1 MNFIF
6 RKSSRLVL
14 TSILVFLLLGITS
27 CNQNTTANEDTVA
40 SAEQKIGVLLVNHGS
55 RSETWRKTLFELED
69 QVRDQ
74 ILADG
79 SVKGVKTAHMEYT
92 EPSIASRMKE
102 FDKEGYT
109 DVIIIPI
116 FLTVSPHPFEDIPTI
131 IGQKSNPESVE
142 ELRMEKIERYT
153 PKARTYI
160 TPLLDFTNIL
170 QKNIL
175 RRAMALSKDPANE
188 GIVLIGYGDVTYD
201 KEWGELFAEIA
212 KYTTTEIGI
221 SEITPII
228 CEHSERKSIK
238 PDRYKKILQSAMKQS
253 LTAYMPVLH
262 EAINFKDFI
271 TSVSNEGDLK
281 CIAHCEETKKNSLKS
296 VLFPKKSV
304 LILIGPEGDF
314 SSKEIAIA
322 LSRKF
327 VPVTLGERRLRT
339 ETAAIVACHS
349 VAFMNE

>member
-221 SEITPII
+221 SEYSYGWCGHIVHYDPKETTIAVNKVLDKKKTALVIPVLVAVDENFQNQVIPDGI
-228 CEHSERKSIK
+228 KKVKNHKERVIYK
-238 PDRYKKILQSAMKQS
+238 PDGILPDPNIEEWILDVTKEYTQKIKNNTIAKK
-253 LTAYMPVLH
+253 
-262 EAINFKDFI
+262 
-271 TSVSNEGDLK
+271 
-281 CIAHCEETKKNSLKS
+281 
-296 VLFPKKSV
+296 
-304 LILIGPEGDF
+304 
-314 SSKEIAIA
+314 
-322 LSRKF
+322 
-327 VPVTLGERRLRT
+327 
-339 ETAAIVACHS
+339 
-349 VAFMNE
+349 